1 MKYMDYYKILG
12 VAREA
17 DEKEIKKAYRQLA
30 RQYHPDMNPD
40 DDQAVERFKE
50 INEAYQV
57 LSDPEKRARYDQLG
71 PNFHLHQRT
80 GTTTGFDWG
89 RWARSTSAG
98 TPTSQ
103 QQKRRTTRIEYDNGT
118 GAGGG
123 LFSDFFNAIFG
134 EGTRPNDNPSTKQ
147 PIRGKDIEVTV
158 AVSLEEAYHG
168 TKRQVNQGS
177 RQFTAHIPRG
187 ARTGTKVRFAG
198 QGERGYAGG
207 EMGDLYIVVSVEPH
221 PAFDR
226 DGDDISVDVK
236 VPLYTAIFG
245 GDVRVT
251 TLTGDVKLRIPGGA
265 QSGQRIRLQGKGM
278 PTLRDKD
285 QYGDFYVRVMVQ
297 IPTNLSNEELELFE
311 QLRELR
317 PE

>member
-12 VAREA
+12 VTREA

-30 RQYHPDMNPD
+30 RQYHPDMNPNNE
-40 DDQAVERFKE
+40 QAAERFKE

-71 PNFHLHQRT
+71 PNFHLRTT
-80 GTTTGFDWG
+80 GTAAGFDWG
-89 RWARSTSAG
+89 RWARSTSPSS
-98 TPTSQ
+98 TQ
-103 QQKRRTTRIEYDNGT
+103 QQKRRTTRIEYDNT

-134 EGTRPNDNPSTKQ
+134 EGTRPNETTNKQ

-158 AVSLEEAYHG
+158 AVNLEEAYHG

-207 EMGDLYIVVSVEPH
+207 EAGDLYIVVAVDAH
-221 PAFDR
+221 PTFDR
-226 DGDDISVDVK
+226 DGDDLSIDLK

-251 TLTGDVKLRIPGGA
+251 TMNGDVKLRIPPGA

-285 QYGDFYVRVMVQ
+285 QFGDFYVRVMVQ

>member
-12 VAREA
+12 VPREA

-30 RQYHPDMNPD
+30 RQYHPDMNPN
-40 DDQAVERFKE
+40 DDQAAEHFKE

-57 LSDPEKRARYDQLG
+57 LGDTEKRARYDQLG
-71 PNFHLHQRT
+71 PSNFHLYQRT
-80 GTTTGFDWG
+80 GNTTGFDWG

-98 TPTSQ
+98 GPSSS
-103 QQKRRTTRIEYDNGT
+103 QQKRRTTRVEYDS
-118 GAGGG
+118 GASGG

-134 EGTRPNDNPSTKQ
+134 EGTRPAEGLPKQ
-147 PIRGKDIEVTV
+147 AIRGKDIEATV
-158 AVSLEEAYHG
+158 AVTLEEAYQG

-187 ARTGTKVRFAG
+187 ARSGTKVRFAG

-207 EMGDLYIVVSVEPH
+207 EQGDLFIVITVEPH
-221 PAFDR
+221 AVFDR
-226 DGDDISVDVK
+226 DGDDLAVDLK
-236 VPLYTAIFG
+236 IPLYTAIFG

-251 TLTGDVKLRIPGGA
+251 TMTGDVKLRIPAGA
-265 QSGQRIRLQGKGM
+265 QSGQRIRLQNKGM

-285 QYGDFYVRVMVQ
+285 QYGDLYVRVLVQ